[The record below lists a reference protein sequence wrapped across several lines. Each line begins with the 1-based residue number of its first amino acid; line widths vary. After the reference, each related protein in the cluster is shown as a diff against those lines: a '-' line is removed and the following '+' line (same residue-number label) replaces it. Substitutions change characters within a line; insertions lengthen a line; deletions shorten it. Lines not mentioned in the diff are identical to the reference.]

1 MQTES
6 SSHHRNLEAL
16 DFLSLVQGINQED
29 ALLHARVASEA
40 SHIAALCELVFSRL
54 QAGGRLFYMGAGT
67 SGRLGIVDAS

>member
-40 SHIAALCELVFSRL
+40 SHIGLGPRTEQTISGWPISDFVVVLRL
-54 QAGGRLFYMGAGT
+54 IYLTG
-67 SGRLGIVDAS
+67 